1 MFRSLRSDLCIQI
14 LSHIIQFKGVET
26 LWPNGLLL
34 GTTKKNRL
42 TTSQEAVDR
51 RRVLFCGLLWVL
63 DGRR

>member
-1 MFRSLRSDLCIQI
+1 MN
-14 LSHIIQFKGVET
+14 IIHFKGVET

-34 GTTKKNRL
+34 GTTTKKIASM
-42 TTSQEAVDR
+42 TSQEAVDR